1 MESKYSIGILLQGKI
16 SLWTNDIIKEYQHIF
31 PNAEILISTWQDEN
45 TEDVD
50 CNVVKSISPPIPKPH
65 KSTVNFQIVGC
76 KSGLKKLKTDIIM
89 KCRTDQFIHNKEIFD
104 FFINSCSKNQIMVP
118 DLGTPRNIDYRISD
132 FCQIGFR
139 QTLLEFWDNITL
151 YDGKNYEEAATY
163 LTKNYLLNVKN
174 DFQPWNSVITKYFC
188 IKSFHNDF
196 QIEWK
201 KLNDL
206 NEYRNVYDRAYR
218 NRRLINS

>member
-1 MESKYSIGILLQGKI
+1 
-16 SLWTNDIIKEYQHIF
+16 
-31 PNAEILISTWQDEN
+31 
-45 TEDVD
+45 
-50 CNVVKSISPPIPKPH
+50 
-65 KSTVNFQIVGC
+65 
-76 KSGLKKLKTDIIM
+76 
-89 KCRTDQFIHNKEIFD
+89 
-104 FFINSCSKNQIMVP
+104 MVP

-206 NEYRNVYDRAYR
+206 NEYRNVYDKGYR